1 MGDIAIYPNIDYIA
15 PFESFKSGN
24 YDAMK
29 FTGKY
34 KGKRVGY
41 IIDHLSKVNLPI
53 DFEFMPDFE
62 LEETLP
68 SEQSDMKKKLYTHQ
82 ITTSMILHGMIK
94 RIGKTKL
101 LMLLKVI
108 KVIIGTL
115 TNKRNI

>member
-1 MGDIAIYPNIDYIA
+1 MGDIAIYPNLDYIA

-29 FTGKY
+29 FTRKY

-68 SEQSDMKKKLYTHQ
+68 SEQSDMKKKFIYTSDNNFNDSSWNDKENWENQ
-82 ITTSMILHGMIK
+82 
-94 RIGKTKL
+94 
-101 LMLLKVI
+101 
-108 KVIIGTL
+108 TL
-115 TNKRNI
+115 DAFKGNKSNYWNIN

>member
-68 SEQSDMKKKLYTHQ
+68 SEQSDMKKKIIYTSDNNFNDSSWNDKENWENQ
-82 ITTSMILHGMIK
+82 
-94 RIGKTKL
+94 
-101 LMLLKVI
+101 
-108 KVIIGTL
+108 TL
-115 TNKRNI
+115 DAFEGNKSNYWNIN